1 MAKGFTIDGTTKWT
15 VTGMAQC
22 LLASGEIN
30 LGWKDIS
37 NMLLQ
42 DGETVIAFGC
52 GTGKSRATKACDDA
66 LSNYRTAAG
75 MTKRA
80 ARLLFR
86 LMGPQ
91 NLLLKKM
98 NDAREIIERSICPDA
113 EMVFG
118 VGRDN
123 SLNDEVRIIILA
135 TLGKSQS

>member
-1 MAKGFTIDGTTKWT
+1 
-15 VTGMAQC
+15 
-22 LLASGEIN
+22 
-30 LGWKDIS
+30 
-37 NMLLQ
+37 
-42 DGETVIAFGC
+42 
-52 GTGKSRATKACDDA
+52 
-66 LSNYRTAAG
+66 

-98 NDAREIIERSICPDA
+98 NDVREIIERSICPDA